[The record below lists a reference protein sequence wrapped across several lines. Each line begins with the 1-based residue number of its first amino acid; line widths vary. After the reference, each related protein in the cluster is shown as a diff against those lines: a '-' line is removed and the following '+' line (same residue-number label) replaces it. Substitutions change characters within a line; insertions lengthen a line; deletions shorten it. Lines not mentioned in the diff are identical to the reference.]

1 MSKSE
6 QNIKRAEKFIADY
19 EKLLTQP
26 ALSNSSR
33 ERGEKDVAALRKT
46 LEMAIRYADL
56 LE

>member
-1 MSKSE
+1 MSKSQQTIE
-6 QNIKRAEKFIADY
+6 RAEKFIDDY

-46 LEMAIRYADL
+46 LEMAVRYADL